1 MKVRLLKTLMG
12 EYGGNKGDVID
23 APNYVA
29 NRYIQVGYAERYKP
43 CNCDDCKDGEP
54 CPEVEESLNI
64 EEAVAFFEAKIE
76 TAEVTPTKKKRGR
89 PRKTN
94 K

>member
-54 CPEVEESLNI
+54 CSEE
-64 EEAVAFFEAKIE
+64 EEIAAIE
-76 TAEVTPTKKKRGR
+76 TVEVVETATAEPKKRR
-89 PRKTN
+89 KPRVKKN
-94 K
+94 

>member
-1 MKVRLLKTLMG
+1 MKIRLLKTLMG
-12 EYGGNKGDVID
+12 EYGGNQGDVID

-54 CPEVEESLNI
+54 CPEVEDSLNI
-64 EEAVAFFEAKIE
+64 EEAVAFFEDKIE

-89 PRKTN
+89 PKKNN

>member
-54 CPEVEESLNI
+54 CPEVEEVV
-64 EEAVAFFEAKIE
+64 EVATLDFKVPEIE

-89 PRKTN
+89 PK
-94 K
+94 KK

>member
-12 EYGGNKGDVID
+12 EYGGNQGDVID

-29 NRYIQVGYAERYKP
+29 NRYVQVGYAERYKP

-54 CPEVEESLNI
+54 CPEVEEII
-64 EEAVAFFEAKIE
+64 EVATLDFEAPEIE
-76 TAEVTPTKKKRGR
+76 TAEVTPQKKKRGR